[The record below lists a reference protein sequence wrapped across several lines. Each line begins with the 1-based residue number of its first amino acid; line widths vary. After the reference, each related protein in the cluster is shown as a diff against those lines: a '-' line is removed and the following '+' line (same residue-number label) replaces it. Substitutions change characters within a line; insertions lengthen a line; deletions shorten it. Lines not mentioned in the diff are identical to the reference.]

1 MTAIGS
7 KGPSQGPL
15 PPAKGIVEQSSTA
28 PHAIDSR
35 MTPADASS
43 APSSGASRDASSAT
57 RIPPFLRKLQRSQQ
71 IGLVTVIAVL
81 LIALSV
87 LAGSHVDNATG
98 ATINNFWNSH
108 TLIQTATDASFVA
121 IMAVGATIVII
132 SGGIDLSVGSVYA
145 LSGVA
150 MGLILRVAAPGGGV
164 GAVLLA
170 FVVCVAVGIVAGAL
184 NGAMVVGLRVHPF
197 IITLGTMWI
206 LRGIAFVASKA
217 ESILL
222 PESLTHFAK
231 SPLGLGAALYPVP
244 MLFMLIVSALGA
256 VYLQRTVMGRHVF
269 ALGGNAEA
277 SRFSGLRLGRIQVGV
292 YVLAGLTAGLSAF
305 LGSGFYGSVS
315 CGDATGYELYVI
327 ASAVVGGARL
337 SGGRG
342 SAINA
347 MLGAVLIVLIR
358 QSIRTLHLD
367 QNYEWIII
375 GCAIV
380 IAVVLDQ
387 ASARF
392 AARRLA
398 QGDV

>member
-1 MTAIGS
+1 
-7 KGPSQGPL
+7 
-15 PPAKGIVEQSSTA
+15 V
-28 PHAIDSR
+28 
-35 MTPADASS
+35 
-43 APSSGASRDASSAT
+43 
-57 RIPPFLRKLQRSQQ
+57 
-71 IGLVTVIAVL
+71 
-81 LIALSV
+81 
-87 LAGSHVDNATG
+87 
-98 ATINNFWNSH
+98 
-108 TLIQTATDASFVA
+108 VA
-121 IMAVGATIVII
+121 
-132 SGGIDLSVGSVYA
+132 
-145 LSGVA
+145 
-150 MGLILRVAAPGGGV
+150 
-164 GAVLLA
+164 
-170 FVVCVAVGIVAGAL
+170 
-184 NGAMVVGLRVHPF
+184 LRVHPF

-222 PESLTHFAK
+222 PESMTHFAK

-244 MLFMLIVSALGA
+244 MLFMLVVSILGA
-256 VYLQRTVMGRHVF
+256 VYLHRTVMGRHVF

-277 SRFSGLRLGRIQVGV
+277 SRFSGLRLGRIQIGV
-292 YVLAGLTAGLSAF
+292 YVLAGLTAGLAAF

-315 CGDATGYELYVI
+315 CVDATGYELYVI

-337 SGGRG
+337 TGGRG

-398 QGDV
+398 QGEE